1 LHKKSML
8 RTVETKRKLLDT
20 FRNREKRG
28 LGRALRHD
36 SPVRTLL
43 EGRLPNN
50 KKKGRPKEM

>member
-1 LHKKSML
+1 ML